1 MAERKSYGK
10 LRMAVGA
17 AAAAVFG
24 LTYFG
29 IATGDRAAQGD
40 GQAAPMSIPIAN
52 EVALPQA
59 PAQPSPSSVT
69 RQPQSPG
76 GAMTQQPQPRV
87 KRVVVVPKPRARTRA
102 S

>member
-1 MAERKSYGK
+1 MAERKSYSR
-10 LRMAVGA
+10 LRVALGA

-29 IATGDRAAQGD
+29 IATGDREAQGD
-40 GQAAPMSIPIAN
+40 AQAAPTSIPIAN

-59 PAQPSPSSVT
+59 PAQPSPSSVAQ
-69 RQPQSPG
+69 QPQSSTV
-76 GAMTQQPQPRV
+76 TQQPQPRV
-87 KRVVVVPKPRARTRA
+87 KRVVVVPRPKARTRA

>member
-1 MAERKSYGK
+1 MAERKSYGR
-10 LRMAVGA
+10 LRVALGA

-40 GQAAPMSIPIAN
+40 TQAAPTSIPIAN

-59 PAQPSPSSVT
+59 PAQV
-69 RQPQSPG
+69 QPQSPG
-76 GAMTQQPQPRV
+76 GTVTQQPQPRV
-87 KRVVVVPKPRARTRA
+87 KRVVVVPRPKARTRA